1 MNSYDS
7 FKITLPLKKIFAV
20 SKGSATSK
28 TNLLT
33 VMNNRYIGE
42 ASCSV
47 HYGPSVDEVQQD
59 ITRGLSM
66 LGDMESVTSETLE
79 EIRRFNI
86 DPIAKSA
93 IMGMVLNYLSG
104 ESKRYPWEILSLG
117 TPVGIKSSFTIS
129 IEKPDQMIQ
138 SMTESEFPILK
149 IKMGN
154 EEDLMLLDV
163 LDNLNGKD
171 VRIDA
176 NGGWSC
182 AKAEEMIFHLY
193 KKGIRVIEQPTEA
206 EFVKE
211 WQHMKPKSMQDMVL
225 VMDEG
230 LDTTEDFEKYK
241 EHIDGVNIKMEK
253 CGGILEG
260 VDIANRAREADKK
273 VMLGCM
279 VESSIGI
286 AQSVYM
292 SSRADFFDLDG
303 PLLLEND
310 IARGIKYEREQIE
323 VDREIIGG
331 PKLNR
336 EILEQYI
343 QE

>member
-1 MNSYDS
+1 MINYDS
-7 FKITLPLKKIFAV
+7 FKVTLPLKKAFAV
-20 SKGSATSK
+20 SKGSTTTK

-33 VMNNRYIGE
+33 VMNNRYNGE

-47 HYGPSVDEVQQD
+47 HYGPSVEEVQQD
-59 ITRGLSM
+59 IATGLALLSETDTI
-66 LGDMESVTSETLE
+66 GVETLE
-79 EIRRFNI
+79 AIRRFNI

-138 SMTESEFPILK
+138 TMTETDFPILK

-163 LDNLNGKD
+163 FDNLEGKD

-193 KKGIRVIEQPTEA
+193 KKGIRVIEQPTDA

-211 WQHMKPKSMQDMVL
+211 WPHMKAKSMKDMTL

-230 LDTTEDFEKYK
+230 LNTAEDFEQYK
-241 EHIDGVNIKMEK
+241 EYIDGVNIKMEK

-260 VDIANRAREADKK
+260 LDIANRAREADKK

-279 VESSIGI
+279 VESSVGI

-303 PLLLEND
+303 PLLLETD
-310 IARGIKYEREQIE
+310 IARGIHYEREQIE